1 MHNNSSM
8 KIFANNFL
16 LEKSIAMTSLD
27 FLDEKT
33 VCNTLN
39 IIDKN
44 VNDKDGIF
52 SSNIIIVSERPI
64 NENENE

>member
-1 MHNNSSM
+1 
-8 KIFANNFL
+8 
-16 LEKSIAMTSLD
+16 MTSLD

>member
-1 MHNNSSM
+1 MNNNSSM

-16 LEKSIAMTSLD
+16 MEKSIAMTSLD

-39 IIDKN
+39 ILDKN
-44 VNDKDGIF
+44 INENEGLF